1 VTGIARHPEARLI
14 HRGLGRVEFFDLAP
28 EQFDS
33 LDSILA
39 GLRAE
44 GRDRFSF
51 HAPVVRP
58 DYFPYDGI
66 QCFFLSE
73 DADRRED
80 SFRLLA
86 DTLELARVRGAEY
99 TVCHLTY
106 GRTDTRDPATAR
118 RLARDACARMAAMSR
133 AANVPLDIE
142 FAAYTDSFHD
152 VDLFLDTLAP
162 FAELGVCVDIG
173 HIFLGALR
181 RGRDYLDDIAALAP
195 RARSMH
201 LWNTT
206 GPECHAR
213 HHHVPLHP
221 SQRPEDGW
229 VDVASALAI
238 VLGRNPE
245 TRLVC
250 EYPVDSITPAIQ
262 EGYDWVAVLAAEA
275 RRARSIRTPHRTGS
289 P

>member
-1 VTGIARHPEARLI
+1 VTASATGVVRHPEARLI
-14 HRGLGRVEFFDLAP
+14 HRGMGRTEFFDLSP
-28 EQFDS
+28 EQFAS
-33 LDSILA
+33 LDAILA

-44 GRDRFSF
+44 GRNRFSF
-51 HAPVVRP
+51 HVPVVRP
-58 DYFPYDGI
+58 DYFPHDAI
-66 QCFFLSE
+66 QCFFLSDDE
-73 DADRRED
+73 NRRED

-86 DTLELARVRGAEY
+86 DTLELARVRDAEY
-99 TVCHLTY
+99 AVCHLTY
-106 GRTDTRDPATAR
+106 GRTDTRDPAMAR
-118 RLARDACARMAAMSR
+118 RLARNACTRMAAMSR
-133 AANVPLDIE
+133 AAGVPLDLE
-142 FAAYTDSFHD
+142 FAAYTDSFHEPGP
-152 VDLFLDTLAP
+152 FLDALAP

-173 HIFLGALR
+173 HIFLGAQR

-229 VDVASALAI
+229 VDVPRALAA
-238 VLGRNPE
+238 VLHRNPDA
-245 TRLVC
+245 RLVC

-262 EGYDWVAVLAAEA
+262 EGYDWVAALAAEA
-275 RRARSIRTPHRTGS
+275 RAGRST
-289 P
+289 

>member
-1 VTGIARHPEARLI
+1 MTAPATGVARHPEARLI
-14 HRGLGRVEFFDLAP
+14 HRGLGRTEFFDLSP
-28 EQFDS
+28 EQFAG
-33 LDSILA
+33 LDAILD

-44 GRDRFSF
+44 GRTRFSF
-51 HAPVVRP
+51 HVPVVRP
-58 DYFPYDGI
+58 DYFPHDGI
-66 QCFFLSE
+66 QCFFLSDDE
-73 DADRRED
+73 NRRED

-99 TVCHLTY
+99 AVCHLTY
-106 GRTDTRDPATAR
+106 GRTDTRDPAAAR

-133 AANVPLDIE
+133 ATGVPLDLE
-142 FAAYTDSFHD
+142 FAAYTDSFHEPGP
-152 VDLFLDTLAP
+152 FLDALAP

-173 HIFLGALR
+173 HIFLGARR

-213 HHHVPLHP
+213 RHHVPLHP

-229 VDVASALAI
+229 VDVARALAI
-238 VLGRNPE
+238 VLGRNPDA
-245 TRLVC
+245 RLVC

-262 EGYDWVAVLAAEA
+262 EGYDWIAALAAGA
-275 RRARSIRTPHRTGS
+275 RAGRST
-289 P
+289 